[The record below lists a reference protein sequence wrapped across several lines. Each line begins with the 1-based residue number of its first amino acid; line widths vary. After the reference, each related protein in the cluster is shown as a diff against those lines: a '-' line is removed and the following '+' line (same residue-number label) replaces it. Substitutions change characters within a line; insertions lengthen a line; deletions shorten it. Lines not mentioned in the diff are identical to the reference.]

1 MICSLLENW
10 IIIVDV
16 RHTNRERG
24 LGDMSRVRGENAQ
37 LILLALLVVEVLL
50 QDDFAA
56 ELVDGEDGGGD
67 VGGVLEVGLVV
78 LAGQETVGD
87 GWIGVNIIR
96 RHCRQNRAEFS
107 S

>member
-16 RHTNRERG
+16 RHSNRESG
-24 LGDMSRVRGENAQ
+24 LRNMCRVGCQNSQ
-37 LILLALLVVEVLL
+37 LILLTLLVVEVFLEN
-50 QDDFAA
+50 DFSA
-56 ELVDGEDGGGD
+56 ELVDREDGRGD
-67 VGGVLEVGLVV
+67 VVGVLEVGLVV
-78 LAGQETVGD
+78 HSGHETVGD